1 MTAVTKLESLKYV
14 EWAHGS
20 ALECVCASHPLFF
33 FVISQMKKEGKNK
46 GQRFHMILKNAFGPM
61 NVAVVLASSGPP
73 VGLDWV
79 TCHNMCLLTLW
90 LLILC
95 LVSIRPRT
103 GSRLPGHFP
112 GQELHLG
119 LFFDWRKRCE

>member
-33 FVISQMKKEGKNK
+33 FVISQMKKEGKNR

-79 TCHNMCLLTLW
+79 TCHNN
-90 LLILC
+90 
-95 LVSIRPRT
+95 VSAYFVATDSVLGFDQTAYWQSVARPFSRPRT
-103 GSRLPGHFP
+103 APWIVF
-112 GQELHLG
+112 
-119 LFFDWRKRCE
+119 